1 MTEPAEPAE
10 PDRDLPSGDDYPA
23 MVGPGAEIRRAG
35 AGAARAVA
43 DLGAVLAQV
52 ERGKLKCSA
61 TSQRPSEITTRMIG
75 RALAGGDYY
84 PDEDIASFAW
94 PLLLLAGGLAR
105 LEGPWMRTTARGRTV
120 LEEPRAEHLQGLW
133 ERWLLK
139 APIDEL
145 MRVDAIRGQRKPG
158 VLSAPTKRRAAAAA
172 GLARL
177 PVGEWVAVDRLFD
190 LARTLE
196 PPLAVPRT
204 PKAVWDLYVEDAER
218 GSLGYA
224 PEDLGEAGAWD
235 VLEGR
240 YLLCVAFE
248 YAATLGLLDVAY
260 RGPEDAREDF
270 RGLWGT
276 ADYRYLS
283 RYDGLLA
290 VRRNGSG
297 DADY

>member
-1 MTEPAEPAE
+1 MTDDAET
-10 PDRDLPSGDDYPA
+10 DRDLLPADDYPA
-23 MVGPGAEIRRAG
+23 MVGPGATVRLG
-35 AGAARAVA
+35 GARALA
-43 DLGAVLAQV
+43 DLRAALGQV
-52 ERGKLKCSA
+52 ARGKLKCSA
-61 TSQRPSEITTRMIG
+61 TSQRPSEITSRVIA
-75 RALAGGDYY
+75 RALADGDYY
-84 PDEDIASFAW
+84 PDEAIASFAW

-105 LEGPWMRTTARGRTV
+105 LEGPWMRTTARGATV
-120 LEEPRAEHLQGLW
+120 LEDPQPEHLRGLW
-133 ERWLLK
+133 DRWLLK

-172 GLARL
+172 GLGRL
-177 PVGEWVAVDRLFD
+177 PAGEWVAVDRLFD
-190 LARTLE
+190 LARKLE

-204 PKAVWDLYVEDAER
+204 AKAVWDLYVEDAER

-224 PEDLGEAGAWD
+224 REDLGELGAWD

-248 YAATLGLLDVAY
+248 YAATLGLVDVAY
-260 RGPEDAREDF
+260 RGPQDAREDF

-276 ADYRYLS
+276 GDYRYLS

-290 VRRNGSG
+290 VRRNDFAVALG
-297 DADY
+297 

>member
-1 MTEPAEPAE
+1 MPHDADTDRGLPPA
-10 PDRDLPSGDDYPA
+10 GDYPTL
-23 MVGPGAEIRRAG
+23 VGPGATVRCGG
-35 AGAARAVA
+35 AGALA
-43 DLGAVLAQV
+43 DLRAALGQV
-52 ERGKLKCSA
+52 ARGKLKCSA
-61 TSQRPSEITTRMIG
+61 ASQRPSEITTRIIA
-75 RALAGGDYY
+75 RALPGGDYY
-84 PDEDIASFAW
+84 PDEPIASFAW

-105 LEGPWMRTTARGRTV
+105 LEGPWMRTTARGAAV

-133 ERWLLK
+133 DRWLLK

-145 MRVDAIRGQRKPG
+145 MRIEAIRGQRKPG

-172 GLARL
+172 AIERL

-196 PPLAVPRT
+196 PPLTVPRT

-224 PEDLGEAGAWD
+224 REDLGGLGAWE

-240 YLLCVAFE
+240 YLLCLAFE
-248 YAATLGLLDVAY
+248 YAAPLGLIDVAY
-260 RGPEDAREDF
+260 RRAQDAREDF

-276 ADYRYLS
+276 GDYRYLS

-290 VRRNGSG
+290 VRRNGFLT
-297 DADY
+297 ANP

>member
-1 MTEPAEPAE
+1 MTDHAEI
-10 PDRDLPSGDDYPA
+10 DRDLLPADDYPA
-23 MVGPGAEIRRAG
+23 MVGPGAAVRRAG
-35 AGAARAVA
+35 PGAAGALA
-43 DLGAVLAQV
+43 DLNAVLREV
-52 ERGKLKCSA
+52 GRGKLKCSA
-61 TSQRPSEITTRMIG
+61 ASQRPSEITTRI
-75 RALAGGDYY
+75 LAGVLSGGDYY
-84 PDEDIASFAW
+84 QDEAIASFAW

-105 LEGPWMRTTARGRTV
+105 LEGPWMHTTARGRTV
-120 LEEPRAEHLQGLW
+120 LEEPRPEHLQGLW
-133 ERWLLK
+133 DRWLLK

-145 MRVDAIRGQRKPG
+145 MRIDAVRGQRKPG

-172 GLARL
+172 GLGRL

-190 LARTLE
+190 LTRAVE

-224 PEDLGEAGAWD
+224 REDLGADGAWD

-240 YLLCVAFE
+240 YLLCLAFE
-248 YAATLGLLDVAY
+248 YAATLGLVDVAY
-260 RGPEDAREDF
+260 RDPQDAREDF

-276 ADYRYLS
+276 DDYRYLS

-290 VRRNGSG
+290 VRRNDFGVAAG
-297 DADY
+297 

>member
-1 MTEPAEPAE
+1 MTDDAETDRELPAA
-10 PDRDLPSGDDYPA
+10 DDYPA
-23 MVGPGAEIRRAG
+23 MVGPGATVRHGGPRAL
-35 AGAARAVA
+35 A
-43 DLGAVLAQV
+43 DLRAALGQV
-52 ERGKLKCSA
+52 ALGKLKCSA
-61 TSQRPSEITTRMIG
+61 TSQRPSEITCRVIA
-75 RALAGGDYY
+75 RAMADGDYY
-84 PDEDIASFAW
+84 PHEAIASFAW

-105 LEGPWMRTTARGRTV
+105 LEGPWMRTTARGAAV
-120 LEEPRAEHLQGLW
+120 LEDPQPEHLRGLW
-133 ERWLLK
+133 DRWLLK

-172 GLARL
+172 GLGRL

-190 LARTLE
+190 LARKLE

-204 PKAVWDLYVEDAER
+204 AKAVWDLYVEDAER

-224 PEDLGEAGAWD
+224 REDLGEPGAWD

-240 YLLCVAFE
+240 YLLCLAFE
-248 YAATLGLLDVAY
+248 YAATLGLVDVAY
-260 RGPEDAREDF
+260 RGPQDAREDF

-276 ADYRYLS
+276 GDYRYLS

-290 VRRNGSG
+290 VRRNDFAAALG
-297 DADY
+297 